1 MERCPSIECRTCFLK
16 KSAGGG
22 LGLTA
27 GDYNYMNKG
36 GYVMQD
42 RYTGD
47 IGDFGKLGLLRRL
60 QAAGL
65 SVGVNWYRVP
75 NETHNDDGKHIRYL
89 EQGQYRECD
98 EQLWYELRKIV
109 VSGERTV
116 YRLQNDSVLQA
127 VFFSDLLDNREKRK
141 QEREMIRQKWHE
153 AALSKLKKSD
163 IVFLDPDNGL
173 IVPSAVNTGKANK
186 YVMPEE
192 IADYYGQGSSVI
204 YYQHK
209 ARRQDSFYIK
219 QQNDLLQ
226 MPGFDGASGLSL
238 KFTTTSLRY
247 YYIIMQPK
255 HREVITTQI
264 ESMLSSAWGEHFC
277 HI

>member
-1 MERCPSIECRTCFLK
+1 
-16 KSAGGG
+16 
-22 LGLTA
+22 
-27 GDYNYMNKG
+27 
-36 GYVMQD
+36 MQD

-47 IGDFGKLGLLRRL
+47 IGDYGKLGLLRRL
-60 QAAGL
+60 QAAGF
-65 SVGVNWYRVP
+65 SIGVNWYRVP
-75 NETHNDDGKHIRYL
+75 NEIHNDDGKHIRYL
-89 EQGQYRECD
+89 EQGRYRECD

-109 VSGERTV
+109 ASGDRTV
-116 YRLQNDSVLQA
+116 FRLQRDSVLRA
-127 VFFSDLLDNREKRK
+127 GFFSEFLDNRKKRK
-141 QEREMIRQKWHE
+141 REREMIRQKWHE
-153 AALSKLKKSD
+153 AALSKLEKSD

-192 IADYYGQGSSVI
+192 IADYYAQGSSVI

-209 ARRQDSFYIK
+209 ARRPDSFYIK

-247 YYIIMQPK
+247 YFIIMQPK
-255 HREVITTQI
+255 HREVITAQI
-264 ESMLSSAWGEHFC
+264 KSMLSSAWGEHFC
-277 HI
+277 PI